1 MKRLER
7 GTSAASSVTEA
18 AMPTSVDFFG
28 SVRASATTVKGAGKP
43 NHETASCTGKA
54 AKRARGADGR
64 AQNTHRDSEER
75 PSADLE
81 TKEMEGEDVAEG
93 GQGGSDQEDEGVVL
107 FSGGEKSNGSS
118 GRGKPTDKKTKKAA
132 VKSAADASAREEI
145 AVFRRQMRISVSGDE
160 VPPPAGSFEEMHF
173 PKEASW
179 LRKGIEAAGWKEPTP
194 IQMQAVPVMLERRD
208 MLGCAP
214 TGSGKTGAFVIPL
227 FALLVGPKKAGIRGL
242 IISPTRELA
251 TQIYQQCQTLRAH
264 SKMECKLLTK
274 ATAAQVADVQNSLSK
289 KYDVLVSTPARVV
302 SLLQARALDL
312 STVQVCIIDEADKLF
327 EDGFV
332 AQIDE
337 VLAGCTHKRL
347 QKALFSATIPPAVEE
362 LAKSIM
368 PNPATVTIG
377 KKVGASTSISQKL
390 VYCGTEEGKIVALR
404 NLVAAGLKPP
414 VLVFVQSVERAKQ
427 LFRCIYLSYIYTY
440 ISTRHATRPA
450 PISC

>member
-1 MKRLER
+1 
-7 GTSAASSVTEA
+7 
-18 AMPTSVDFFG
+18 
-28 SVRASATTVKGAGKP
+28 
-43 NHETASCTGKA
+43 
-54 AKRARGADGR
+54 
-64 AQNTHRDSEER
+64 
-75 PSADLE
+75 
-81 TKEMEGEDVAEG
+81 
-93 GQGGSDQEDEGVVL
+93 
-107 FSGGEKSNGSS
+107 
-118 GRGKPTDKKTKKAA
+118 
-132 VKSAADASAREEI
+132 
-145 AVFRRQMRISVSGDE
+145 
-160 VPPPAGSFEEMHF
+160 
-173 PKEASW
+173 
-179 LRKGIEAAGWKEPTP
+179 
-194 IQMQAVPVMLERRD
+194 
-208 MLGCAP
+208 
-214 TGSGKTGAFVIPL
+214 
-227 FALLVGPKKAGIRGL
+227 
-242 IISPTRELA
+242 
-251 TQIYQQCQTLRAH
+251 
-264 SKMECKLLTK
+264 MECKLLTK

-347 QKALFSATIPPAVEE
+347 QKALFSATIPPSVEE

-427 LFRCIYLSYIYTY
+427 LFRCMYLSYIYTY
-440 ISTRHATRPA
+440 ITY
-450 PISC
+450 